1 MQKNSMSG
9 VIYKGSNAQLSVALF
24 PRCYEVSGNISD
36 VVLTFY
42 TTIGGGAVIF
52 SGETVTVSGSTAI
65 VVFQPEQLELLDD
78 GLLRYHV
85 NLNDDGNPKVFNL
98 DTSWFLKTPLP
109 YEPIE
114 VVTRDDVEEIV
125 SEAISS
131 VTKEYVEEIVES
143 ALTAVTEEV
152 VEREVQEAMGD
163 YYTSAQTEEKIS
175 QAIAAETARTEQ
187 TYLKEHQSLADYYT
201 SGQTE
206 NAIQNAIAAE
216 TARTEQTYLKEHQSL
231 EGYATE
237 NWVNEQGFLKE
248 HQSLADYYTS
258 GQTDSAISTAVQ
270 DKVSSTT
277 IAQIWTG
284 SQAQYDAMTGH
295 SANVLYIIN
304 S

>member
-1 MQKNSMSG
+1 MQKNLMSG

-24 PRCYEVSGNISD
+24 PRCYEVSGDISD

-163 YYTSAQTEEKIS
+163 YYTSAQTNS
-175 QAIAAETARTEQ
+175 
-187 TYLKEHQSLADYYT
+187 
-201 SGQTE
+201 
-206 NAIQNAIAAE
+206 AIQNAIAAE

-231 EGYATE
+231 DNYYTKAQTDSAITE
-237 NWVNEQGFLKE
+237 AIGEIDL
-248 HQSLADYYTS
+248 SDYYTS
-258 GQTDSAISTAVQ
+258 GQTDSAIATAVQ
-270 DKVSSTT
+270 DKVESTT
-277 IAQIWTG
+277 ITQIWSG
-284 SQAQYDAMTGH
+284 SQQDYDAMTGH

>member
-1 MQKNSMSG
+1 MQKNLMSG

-24 PRCYEVSGNISD
+24 PRCYEVSGDISD
-36 VVLTFY
+36 VVLAFY

-143 ALTAVTEEV
+143 ALTAVTEEI

-201 SGQTE
+201 SGQT
-206 NAIQNAIAAE
+206 
-216 TARTEQTYLKEHQSL
+216 
-231 EGYATE
+231 
-237 NWVNEQGFLKE
+237 
-248 HQSLADYYTS
+248 
-258 GQTDSAISTAVQ
+258 DSAIATAVQ
-270 DKVSSTT
+270 DKVESAT
-277 IAQIWTG
+277 ITQIWTG
-284 SQAQYDAMTGH
+284 SQAQYDAM
-295 SANVLYIIN
+295 SAHTNNVLYFIN
-304 S
+304 G